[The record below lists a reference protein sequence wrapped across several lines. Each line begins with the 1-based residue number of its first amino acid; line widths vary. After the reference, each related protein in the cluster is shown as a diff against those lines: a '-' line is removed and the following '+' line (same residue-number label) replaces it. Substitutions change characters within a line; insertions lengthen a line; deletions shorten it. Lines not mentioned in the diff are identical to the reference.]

1 MKAPRPPPQKKFK
14 KPLDNLSKMCYTK
27 YVIKGRKTHQTGKE
41 LITMT
46 NTNTNKVT
54 YTAALSYVLTNCE
67 LPAEIA
73 AKLENLLEQT
83 AKRNS
88 AENRKPTKAQLANEE
103 LKAVALSAL
112 TSTPSTVSEIM
123 TRDARLAVLSNQ
135 KVSALVNAL
144 VDDGKAIKGTDK
156 RKSVFSKAGE

>member
-1 MKAPRPPPQKKFK
+1 
-14 KPLDNLSKMCYTK
+14 
-27 YVIKGRKTHQTGKE
+27 
-41 LITMT
+41 MT
-46 NTNTNKVT
+46 NTNTTKIT
-54 YTAALSYVLTNCE
+54 YTSALSYVLTNCE

-73 AKLENLLEQT
+73 TKLETLLEQT

-123 TRDARLAVLSNQ
+123 TRDARLAILSNQ

>member
-1 MKAPRPPPQKKFK
+1 
-14 KPLDNLSKMCYTK
+14 
-27 YVIKGRKTHQTGKE
+27 
-41 LITMT
+41 MT
-46 NTNTNKVT
+46 NTNTNKIT

-67 LPAEIA
+67 LPAEIS
-73 AKLENLLEQT
+73 AKLETLLEQT

-103 LKAVALSAL
+103 LKAVVAGVL

-123 TRDARLAVLSNQ
+123 TRDARLAALSNQ

-144 VDDGKAIKGTDK
+144 VEDGKATKGTDK

>member
-1 MKAPRPPPQKKFK
+1 
-14 KPLDNLSKMCYTK
+14 
-27 YVIKGRKTHQTGKE
+27 
-41 LITMT
+41 MT

>member
-1 MKAPRPPPQKKFK
+1 
-14 KPLDNLSKMCYTK
+14 
-27 YVIKGRKTHQTGKE
+27 
-41 LITMT
+41 MT

-54 YTAALSYVLTNCE
+54 YTSALSYVLTNCE
-67 LPAEIA
+67 LPAEIS
-73 AKLENLLEQT
+73 AKLETLLEQT

-103 LKAVALSAL
+103 LKAVVAGVL

-123 TRDARLAVLSNQ
+123 TRDARLAALSNQ

-144 VDDGKAIKGTDK
+144 VEDGKATKGTDK

>member
-1 MKAPRPPPQKKFK
+1 MEAPRPPPKKIQ
-14 KPLDNLSKMCYTK
+14 KPLDNLPEMCYTK

-46 NTNTNKVT
+46 NTNTNKIT

-73 AKLENLLEQT
+73 TKLETLMEQT